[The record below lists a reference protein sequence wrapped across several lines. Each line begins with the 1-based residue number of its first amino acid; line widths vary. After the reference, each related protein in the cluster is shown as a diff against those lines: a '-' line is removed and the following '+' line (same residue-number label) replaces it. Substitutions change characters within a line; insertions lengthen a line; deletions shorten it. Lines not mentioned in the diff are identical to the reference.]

1 MASGLFGWWAAR
13 RGLAPLHTMAA
24 RASGVTSHK
33 LDARMPVETVPVEM
47 ADLAVTLNAMLGRL
61 QEDFRRLTEFSSDIA
76 HELRTPLTNL
86 MTQTQ

>member
-1 MASGLFGWWAAR
+1 
-13 RGLAPLHTMAA
+13 MAA